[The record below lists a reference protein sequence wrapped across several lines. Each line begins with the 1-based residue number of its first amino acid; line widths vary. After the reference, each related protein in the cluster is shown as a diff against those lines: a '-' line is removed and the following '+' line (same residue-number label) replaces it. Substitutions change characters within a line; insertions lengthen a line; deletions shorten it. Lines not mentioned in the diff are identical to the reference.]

1 MMRPKIPRLG
11 KRQRGVSIIAAVF
24 FLVLFAAIAAA
35 MVSLTTTSNATSAL
49 DVQGSRAYQAAR
61 AGLEWGIYQVLD
73 PNNTTATSATAAL
86 PACPGAAFP
95 GVTGFTVTVVCTPYP
110 AVAAVPSYYEEGSRR
125 LRIFE
130 VSATATAAAPGSGIS
145 RQLTAVVEKC
155 RDTASTSA
163 PYDC

>member
-1 MMRPKIPRLG
+1 MTPDAILPH
-11 KRQRGVSIIAAVF
+11 KRQRGVSIIAAIF
-24 FLVLFAAIAAA
+24 FLLLFAAIAAA

-61 AGLEWGIYQVLD
+61 AGLEWGIYQVMD
-73 PNNTTATSATAAL
+73 PNNTSATSATATL
-86 PACPGAAFP
+86 PSCPSGTFP
-95 GVTGFTVTVVCTPYP
+95 GVAGFTVVVVCTPYP
-110 AVAAVPSYYEEGSRR
+110 AVSAVPSYYEEGTRR
-125 LRIFE
+125 LRVFE
-130 VSATATAAAPGSGIS
+130 ITATATATTPGIGIS